1 MTPTPAAPPSLTRG
15 GRKTKVGVVLSNR
28 MAKTIVVRVTRL
40 VKHPKYIRIIKQVSS
55 FKAHDETNSA
65 AIGDVVKIME
75 TRPLSKE
82 KRWRL
87 VDILRRA
94 STAPPVPGSEPEPV
108 KKTPPIRPAAG
119 EAS

>member
-1 MTPTPAAPPSLTRG
+1 MTRG
-15 GRKTKVGVVLSNR
+15 QRKAKVGIVVSNR

-40 VKHPKYIRIIKQVSS
+40 VKHPQYTRIIKQVSA
-55 FKAHDETNSA
+55 FKAHDETNST

-94 STAPPVPGSEPEPV
+94 STAPPVPGGEPERAET
-108 KKTPPIRPAAG
+108 KATPPQQAAG
-119 EAS
+119 